1 MPVLKDVGPGPT
13 MLIEAANVVDE
24 RGKTYGPMKPN
35 MQRTADLWS
44 PILGVPVTPAQVAMC
59 LMAVKMARLIQ
70 SPDHLDSITDVAGYA
85 AVYRECV

>member
-1 MPVLKDVGPGPT
+1 MPPLKDVSPGPA
-13 MLIEAANVVDE
+13 MLIDAASVVDE
-24 RGKTYGPMKPN
+24 RGRIYGPMKPN

-44 PILGVPVTPAQVAMC
+44 PILGMKVTPAQVAMC

-85 AVYRECV
+85 AVYRECM